1 MSTRKQK
8 PNSHLLKKITNM
20 GKILLYRAKNLSSS
34 QGNLLFIIRDG
45 GFLFDESYFTVNCF
59 LCFCLSVFMFYF
71 FCYFYLLGLLSLLSR
86 LSFNISFIAYYFLY
100 WTSMF
105 FKFFCVFL
113 TLLILSL
120 NLIDFCP
127 SVNVLII
134 HSFLSYYP
142 LSFFISLPFKHAF
155 YVFSRKQHAI
165 GERSKKKGALYYFQ
179 LELLGLWY
187 KHKIL
192 LSTFVFLYSIIPH
205 LSHYY
210 IYCLLFFIYNLFLHF
225 FLICIITEKRS
236 RSFFSSFA
244 SISFRLFSMGFLS
257 LPSYQR
263 IWANW
268 YILLYGD

>member
-134 HSFLSYYP
+134 HSFLSYHP
-142 LSFFISLPFKHAF
+142 RLST
-155 YVFSRKQHAI
+155 
-165 GERSKKKGALYYFQ
+165 
-179 LELLGLWY
+179 
-187 KHKIL
+187 IL
-192 LSTFVFLYSIIPH
+192 LFLFLSSTPSTFFH
-205 LSHYY
+205 E
-210 IYCLLFFIYNLFLHF
+210 NN
-225 FLICIITEKRS
+225 
-236 RSFFSSFA
+236 
-244 SISFRLFSMGFLS
+244 M
-257 LPSYQR
+257 Q
-263 IWANW
+263 
-268 YILLYGD
+268 